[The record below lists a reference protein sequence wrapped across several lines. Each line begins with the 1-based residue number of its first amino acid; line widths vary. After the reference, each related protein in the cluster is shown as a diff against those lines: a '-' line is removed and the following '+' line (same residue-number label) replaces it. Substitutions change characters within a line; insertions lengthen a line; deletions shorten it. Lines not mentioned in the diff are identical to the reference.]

1 MPPSLSRTVRH
12 HHQRDSVP
20 RSLFNTA
27 FGIYPST
34 LDSLPPITLT
44 MTHPV
49 LEVLDGGVTPDTTHT
64 ARATA
69 TGPISPAEGFGA
81 STSSTAA
88 PKDTSTSPS
97 NEARA
102 EGWETL
108 PPEYE
113 TLRPSPSSL
122 RDSEESTNSPNTH
135 LVKQQEKQALKEAWA
150 QQNLSPIAP
159 SEKSLPTVE
168 ATHDRQPSPLFL
180 GDRRISSTVSANES
194 LGERVLP
201 QGMDIREALEKCD
214 DPALG
219 WSLQFWVTIADPIV
233 RHRPPLTLCT
243 LSPGASG
250 QTGVWESAPRPGLT
264 TDTASVFCVSREWYV
279 E

>member
-1 MPPSLSRTVRH
+1 M
-12 HHQRDSVP
+12 
-20 RSLFNTA
+20 
-27 FGIYPST
+27 
-34 LDSLPPITLT
+34 TLT

-64 ARATA
+64 ARPTA
-69 TGPISPAEGFGA
+69 TGPISPAEGFRA

-88 PKDTSTSPS
+88 PRDSGTSPS
-97 NEARA
+97 NEARGDA
-102 EGWETL
+102 WETL

-113 TLRPSPSSL
+113 TLRPSASSL
-122 RDSEESTNSPNTH
+122 NDSEAGINSPNTH

-150 QQNLSPIAP
+150 EQNLSPIAP
-159 SEKSLPTVE
+159 SERSLPTVE
-168 ATHDRQPSPLFL
+168 ATHDRQPSPLSP
-180 GDRRISSTVSANES
+180 GNRRISSTVSANES

-233 RHRPPLTLCT
+233 RHRPSLTLHT
-243 LSPGASG
+243 QSPGASG
-250 QTGVWESAPRPGLT
+250 QTGVWESGPRPALT
-264 TDTASVFCVSREWYV
+264 TDTASVLCVSREWYV